1 MAQKRKL
8 IIGGSLIMKN
18 NIGRLTSARQSKV
31 GQMELVKQ
39 SEFAGNEVDL
49 YKGVDGEVYMTAK
62 QLGEALEYKE
72 PVIAINKIIGRNE
85 YLQNDEFSVVV
96 KLVSTDGKRYDTRL
110 LTEDGIYEVTM
121 LSRQPKAQEFR
132 FFIRELLKGL
142 RKGELKVVQHSY
154 QIEDPIERAKQWI
167 KEEERRQQ
175 LQLENEKMKP
185 LATYAESIAEAG
197 EEILIGELAKILK
210 QNGYDTG
217 QNRLFKQL
225 REEGYLQS
233 RHGDMHNVP
242 TQRAMEMGLFR
253 IVKRLVYSGSESK
266 VRRTTKVTPKGQ
278 IYFINRYCGGNDE

>member
-1 MAQKRKL
+1 
-8 IIGGSLIMKN
+8 MKN

-49 YKGVDGEVYMTAK
+49 YKGVDGEVYMTIDQLAK
-62 QLGEALEYKE
+62 ALEYKDKSGVE
-72 PVIAINKIIGRNE
+72 KIIQRNE
-85 YLQNDEFSVVV
+85 YLKDGEFSTTDRLSAV
-96 KLVSTDGKRYDTRL
+96 DGKMRNVTL
-110 LTEDGIYEVTM
+110 LTEDGIYEITM